1 MADAFLYDGLRTPFG
16 RHGGA
21 LAHVR
26 PDDLLADLIGRLV
39 KATSFDPND
48 IEDVTIGCTNQA
60 GEDSRNVA
68 RRAALMA
75 GLPVSV
81 AGQTVN
87 RLCGSGLSAVIE
99 GANSVLANRGNL
111 FLAGG
116 VESMTRAPF
125 VISKS
130 ESAFSRS
137 ANIFD
142 TVIGPRFSN
151 PRQVSAYGDHQM
163 PETGDF
169 VASELG
175 IERADCDLFALN
187 SQQRYATAKSAGY
200 FDAEVSP
207 VLLTDRKGKPSS
219 VSEDEHPRP
228 SATLEGLASLSSLYE
243 GGVVTA
249 GNASGVNDGAAA
261 IFVGSKAAGEKSGMR
276 PLARIVSS
284 AVAGVKPR
292 LMGLGPVPAS
302 EKALARAG
310 LELDQIDVIELNE
323 AFASQVL
330 GCLKLMKIP
339 ATDSRINVNGGAIAM
354 GHPLGASGTRLALTA
369 ARQLDL
375 CNGRYALVTM
385 CIGVGQGVSLV
396 LEREVS

>member
-1 MADAFLYDGLRTPFG
+1 MADAFLYNGLRTPFG
-16 RHGGA
+16 RHGGG
-21 LAHVR
+21 LAHAR
-26 PDDLLADLIGRLV
+26 PDDLLADLIGRLM
-39 KATSFDPND
+39 KSTAFDPND

-60 GEDSRNVA
+60 AEDSRNIA
-68 RRAALMA
+68 RRSALMA
-75 GLPVSV
+75 GLPISV

-99 GANSVLANRGNL
+99 AANSVLANRGDL

-125 VISKS
+125 VIPKS
-130 ESAFSRS
+130 ETAFDRS
-137 ANIFD
+137 ATIFD
-142 TVIGPRFSN
+142 TTLGPRFSN

-169 VASELG
+169 VAKEVG
-175 IERADCDLFALN
+175 IERADSDLFALN
-187 SQQRYATAKSAGY
+187 SQQKYAAAKSAGF
-200 FDAEVSP
+200 FDGEVSP
-207 VLLTDRKGKPSS
+207 VLVIDRKGNQTQ
-219 VSEDEHPRP
+219 VAEDEHPRP
-228 SATLEGLASLSSLYE
+228 SATLEGLAKLRSIYE

-284 AVAGVKPR
+284 AVAGVEPR
-292 LMGLGPVPAS
+292 LMGLGPVPAA
-302 EKALARAG
+302 EKALQRVG
-310 LELDQIDVIELNE
+310 LTLDKIDVIELNE

-330 GCLKLMKIP
+330 ACLKLMKIS
-339 ATDSRINVNGGAIAM
+339 ADDSRINVNGGAIAL

-369 ARQLDL
+369 ARQLER
-375 CNGRYALVTM
+375 CGGRYALVTM
-385 CIGVGQGVSLV
+385 CIGVGQGVALV
-396 LEREVS
+396 LEREVN

>member
-1 MADAFLYDGLRTPFG
+1 MDLSTRRQEIQQRARGFTESFLSDGTGTRRNGHHNAAQHQKIREQVRNYRLGAINHPEEVGGQGYNIFEECLLNEEIGKSTGGLWNHVWQPPLCLRDATALQKRTC
-16 RHGGA
+16 
-21 LAHVR
+21 
-26 PDDLLADLIGRLV
+26 LV
-39 KATSFDPND
+39 PA
-48 IEDVTIGCTNQA
+48 CA
-60 GEDSRNVA
+60 GEIYIPYSISEPT
-68 RRAALMA
+68 
-75 GLPVSV
+75 G
-81 AGQTVN
+81 
-87 RLCGSGLSAVIE
+87 GSDA
-99 GANSVLANRGNL
+99 
-111 FLAGG
+111 AGG

-125 VISKS
+125 VIPKS

-228 SATLEGLASLSSLYE
+228 SATLEGLASFSSLYE

-261 IFVGSKAAGEKSGMR
+261 IFLGSRS
-276 PLARIVSS
+276 
-284 AVAGVKPR
+284 
-292 LMGLGPVPAS
+292 LGKNP
-302 EKALARAG
+302 G
-310 LELDQIDVIELNE
+310 
-323 AFASQVL
+323 
-330 GCLKLMKIP
+330 
-339 ATDSRINVNGGAIAM
+339 
-354 GHPLGASGTRLALTA
+354 
-369 ARQLDL
+369 
-375 CNGRYALVTM
+375 
-385 CIGVGQGVSLV
+385 
-396 LEREVS
+396 